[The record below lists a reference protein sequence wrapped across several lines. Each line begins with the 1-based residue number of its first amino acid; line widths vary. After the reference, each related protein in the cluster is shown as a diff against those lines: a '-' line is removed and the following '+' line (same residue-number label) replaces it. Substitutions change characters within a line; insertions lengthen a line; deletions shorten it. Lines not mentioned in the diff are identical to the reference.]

1 MIGLANFFWH
11 LKPTSLYAIW
21 AKDKDKEKCSK
32 VFGNKFVL
40 ENFESFSLMKPC

>member
-32 VFGNKFVL
+32 VFVL
-40 ENFESFSLMKPC
+40 ENFDSFSLMKPC